1 MEFHTLQLGIENQL
15 SIDQDT
21 REYEQLNLSTYMTD
35 VWFAIIE
42 WCGIIGIICGIIGI
56 WSFTFEMVDL
66 IEEAASD
73 SHVFVNTLLVSL
85 L

>member
-1 MEFHTLQLGIENQL
+1 MEFHTLQLVIENQL

-21 REYEQLNLSTYMTD
+21 REYGQLNLSTYMTD

-66 IEEAASD
+66 IEEA
-73 SHVFVNTLLVSL
+73 TSL
-85 L
+85 SPDFDNNIILTHH

>member
-21 REYEQLNLSTYMTD
+21 REYGQLNLYTYMTD

-56 WSFTFEMVDL
+56 WSITFGMVDL
-66 IEEAASD
+66 IEEATS
-73 SHVFVNTLLVSL
+73 VGEVIVNNA
-85 L
+85 